1 MLTAIYMVFGK
12 HNNMDKKIYLEKLPY
27 YEHLTDEQKETV
39 LANWTRRT
47 FKKGQLIHNSIDDCL
62 GQIYLISGSLRAFV
76 VSEDGREITLF
87 RMAENDT
94 CVLSASCAIS
104 QITFDTGIICESDS
118 EVLILNSAVFSKLT
132 EENIYVKCYMY
143 ELLSNRFST
152 VMFTMQEIIFKGFDR
167 RLAGFLISEYER
179 TGLVEIRMTHEQ
191 IAKYT
196 NSAREVVAR
205 MLKSFSN
212 DGLVEVKRGVI
223 KLKDIEALDE
233 IK

>member
-1 MLTAIYMVFGK
+1 
-12 HNNMDKKIYLEKLPY
+12 
-27 YEHLTDEQKETV
+27 
-39 LANWTRRT
+39 
-47 FKKGQLIHNSIDDCL
+47 
-62 GQIYLISGSLRAFV
+62 
-76 VSEDGREITLF
+76 
-87 RMAENDT
+87 
-94 CVLSASCAIS
+94 
-104 QITFDTGIICESDS
+104 
-118 EVLILNSAVFSKLT
+118 
-132 EENIYVKCYMY
+132 
-143 ELLSNRFST
+143 
-152 VMFTMQEIIFKGFDR
+152 MFTMQEIIFKGFDR

-205 MLKSFSN
+205 MLKRFSN